1 MTFLREDEVDDHDH
15 DQHVSIND
23 NHANCEIVTPEG
35 DNLGEWLS
43 LGLKGEMPV
52 EAAEE
57 QNSSK
62 PHHSKVFSCNF
73 CMRKFYSSQ
82 ALGGHQNAHKRER
95 EAARSYQSHRMMGT
109 RSPMGFAY
117 TSLASRFLGIQP
129 HSINVHKRGR
139 ERSGMVARFKDSNSN
154 GAGVASWTP
163 FMLEQAVDLYWPGS
177 FRVDLPKQESDVNK
191 IDLDLRL

>member
-1 MTFLREDEVDDHDH
+1 MTFLREDDLDDHH
-15 DQHVSIND
+15 EHVSIND
-23 NHANCEIVTPEG
+23 NHANCEILTPEG

-43 LGLKGEMPV
+43 LGPKGDMPV

-57 QNSSK
+57 QNSAK

-95 EAARSYQSHRMMGT
+95 EAARSYHQSHRMMAT
-109 RSPMGFAY
+109 RSPMGLPY
-117 TSLASRFLGIQP
+117 TSLASRSLGIQP
-129 HSINVHKRGR
+129 HSLVHKPGR
-139 ERSGMVARFKDSNSN
+139 ERSAMVARFNDSN
-154 GAGVASWTP
+154 GVGVAPWTP

-177 FRVDLPKQESDVNK
+177 FWVDKPKQESDVKK